1 MAIVSPLVLVTGFGG
16 FLGSAICRQLID
28 RGFRVRGV
36 ARQRYPQLESLGVS
50 AHCGSITDATVC
62 DRAVQGVDAIIHTAA
77 LAGVWG
83 AKFDYEAINVIA
95 TDRLLDAAHR
105 HGVTAFVHTSSP
117 SVTFDGSPQ
126 CGIDE
131 SVPYPAQW
139 LCDYPRTKAISEQSV
154 LKANQTGRF
163 SSCALRPHLIWGVG
177 DPHLIPRVIERCKS
191 GRLRCVGDG
200 RNLIDTVHV
209 ENAASAHVLALE
221 RMLAHDANANGRAY
235 FITDGQPIACW
246 DWITELL
253 RCAGLRPPTRTISVR
268 RAYQIGAVLEGVYRT
283 LRIASEPPM
292 TRFVALQLGV
302 DHYFDITAAKE
313 RLGYAPANDREARLR
328 ELEASLSRV

>member
-1 MAIVSPLVLVTGFGG
+1 LVTGFGG
-16 FLGSAICRQLID
+16 FLGSAICRQLIE
-28 RGFRVRGV
+28 RGMRVRGI
-36 ARQRYPQLESLGVS
+36 ARQRYPQLERLGVEGIR
-50 AHCGSITDATVC
+50 GSITDAAVC
-62 DRAVQGVDAIIHTAA
+62 DSSVRGVDAIVHTAA

-83 AKFDYEAINVIA
+83 PRANYEAINVRA
-95 TDRLLDAAHR
+95 TDHLIDAAQR

-117 SVTFDGSPQ
+117 SVTFDGAAQ

-131 SVPYPAQW
+131 SVPYPTRW
-139 LCDYPRTKAISEQSV
+139 LCDYPRTKAISEQAV

-163 SSCALRPHLIWGVG
+163 SSCALRPHLIWGVD

-200 RNLIDTVHV
+200 RNRIDTVHV
-209 ENAASAHVLALE
+209 ENAAAAHVLALD

-235 FITDGQPIACW
+235 FITDGEPVACW
-246 DWITELL
+246 DWITDLL
-253 RCAGLRPPTRTISVR
+253 RCASLQPPTRTISVR

-302 DHYFDITAAKE
+302 DHYFDITAAKQ
-313 RLGYAPANDREARLR
+313 RLGYVPANDREARLR
-328 ELEASLSRV
+328 ELEASLSSR

>member
-1 MAIVSPLVLVTGFGG
+1 MTGFGG

-28 RGFRVRGV
+28 CGFRVRGV
-36 ARQRYPQLESLGVS
+36 ARQRYPQLESLGVE

-83 AKFDYEAINVIA
+83 AKADYEAINVVA

-117 SVTFDGSPQ
+117 SVTFDGAPQ
-126 CGIDE
+126 RGIDE
-131 SVPYPAQW
+131 SAPYPTRW

-163 SSCALRPHLIWGVG
+163 SSCALRPHLIWGVE

-191 GRLRCVGDG
+191 GRLRCVGNG

-209 ENAASAHVLALE
+209 ENAAAAHVLALE

-235 FITDGQPIACW
+235 FITDGQPVACW

-253 RCAGLRPPTRTISVR
+253 RCASLQPPSRTISVG
-268 RAYQIGAVLEGVYRT
+268 RAYQIGAVLEGVYRA
-283 LRIASEPPM
+283 LRITSEPPM

-302 DHYFDITAAKE
+302 DHYFDINAAKE